1 MKRLLFFLAVIV
13 TSCAQN
19 EEYFYD
25 LSTRPGAGTLV
36 IEDIP
41 DGNWKVTA
49 VIGSPTEP
57 GVTTILA
64 ESRRLFVE
72 NLATQPGEFVTCTFT
87 VNKRDSVIA
96 HGNVVKISTR
106 EIDKLD
112 WDSNLSFEFTGAQPR
127 IKSIKVEPA
136 DKDVITLFLCGDS
149 TTVDQDNDP
158 WASWG
163 QMITRF
169 FDDKIAVANYA
180 ESGRSSNT
188 FIFEKRLEKI
198 MTLAR
203 SGDYI
208 FSGFG
213 HNDEKQ
219 KDPDSGAYGH
229 FTKYMQMYVD
239 SAAKAG
245 CTAVLLTPT
254 ARRRFDDEGRSVNTH
269 GDFPQATRDL
279 AAKDGVALID
289 LTDMVTAM
297 YEAMGVEGSKQLLVH
312 YPANTFEDQPNVMA
326 DDTHFNP
333 FGAYEVAKCVLQGIK
348 DNKLPL
354 AAHIKDFGAFDPSH
368 PDDPASFGWTFQGIN
383 AEKPAG
389 N

>member
-19 EEYFYD
+19 EEYYYD

-64 ESRRLFVE
+64 ETRRLFVE
-72 NLATQPGEFVTCTFT
+72 NLETKPGEFVTCTFV
-87 VNKRDSVIA
+87 VNKRDSVISP
-96 HGNVVKISTR
+96 GNIVRLSDR
-106 EIDKLD
+106 ERDKLD

-136 DKDVITLFLCGDS
+136 GKDVITLYLCGDS
-149 TTVDQDNDP
+149 TTVDQDDDP

-169 FDDKIAVANYA
+169 FDDKVAVANYA

-198 MTLAR
+198 MSLAR
-203 SGDYI
+203 KGDYI

-219 KDPDSGAYGH
+219 RDPGSGAYGH

-254 ARRRFDDEGRSVNTH
+254 ARRSFDIDGRSVNTH

-279 AAKDGVALID
+279 AAKGGVAMID
-289 LTDMVTAM
+289 LTEMVTAM
-297 YEAMGVEGSKQLLVH
+297 YEALGVENSKKLLVH
-312 YPANTFEDQPNVMA
+312 YPANSFIGQDAELA
-326 DDTHFNP
+326 DNTHFNP

-348 DNKLPL
+348 ANRLPL
-354 AAHIKDFGAFDPSH
+354 AEHIKDFDSFDPAR
-368 PDDPASFGWTFQGIN
+368 PDNPEDFVWTFSGIDTL
-383 AEKPAG
+383 KPEG

>member
-1 MKRLLFFLAVIV
+1 MKRFLFLLAVIIA
-13 TSCAQN
+13 SCSQN
-19 EEYFYD
+19 EEYYYD
-25 LSTRPGAGTLV
+25 LSTRPCAGTLV

-49 VIGSPTEP
+49 VIGSPAEP

-64 ESRRLFVE
+64 ETRRLFVE
-72 NLATQPGEFVTCTFT
+72 NLETKPGEFVTCTFV
-87 VNKRDSVIA
+87 VNKRDSVISP
-96 HGNVVKISTR
+96 GNNVRLSER
-106 EIDKLD
+106 ERDKLD
-112 WDSNLSFEFTGAQPR
+112 WDSNLSFEFTGACPQVQ
-127 IKSIKVEPA
+127 SIKVEPA
-136 DKDVITLFLCGDS
+136 GKDVITLFLCGDS

-169 FDDKIAVANYA
+169 FDDKVAVANYA
-180 ESGRSSNT
+180 ESGRSSNS

-198 MTLAR
+198 MSLAR
-203 SGDYI
+203 KGDYI

-229 FTKYMQMYVD
+229 FTKYIQMYVD

-254 ARRRFDDEGRSVNTH
+254 ARRRFDSEGKSVNTH
-269 GDFPQATRDL
+269 GDFPQAARDL
-279 AAKDGVALID
+279 AEKDGVALID
-289 LTDMVTAM
+289 LTEMVTAM
-297 YEAMGVEGSKQLLVH
+297 YDALGVEDSRKLLVH
-312 YPANTFEDQPNVMA
+312 YPANRFVGQDTELA
-326 DDTHFNP
+326 DNTHFNP

-348 DNKLPL
+348 DLQLPL
-354 AAHIKDFGAFDPSH
+354 AGHIKDFDSFDPAH
-368 PDDPASFGWTFQGIN
+368 PDSPDSFIWTFKGIN
-383 AEKPAG
+383 VIKPEG

>member
-19 EEYFYD
+19 EEYYYD

-64 ESRRLFVE
+64 ETRRLFVE
-72 NLATQPGEFVTCTFT
+72 NLETKPGEFVTCTFV
-87 VNKRDSVIA
+87 VNKRDSVISPD
-96 HGNVVKISTR
+96 NIVRLSDR
-106 EIDKLD
+106 ERDKLD

-136 DKDVITLFLCGDS
+136 GKDVITLYLCGDS
-149 TTVDQDNDP
+149 TTVDQDDDP

-169 FDDKIAVANYA
+169 FDDKVAVANYA

-198 MTLAR
+198 MSLAR
-203 SGDYI
+203 KGDYI

-219 KDPDSGAYGH
+219 RDPGSGAYGH

-254 ARRRFDDEGRSVNTH
+254 ARRSFDIDGRSVNTH

-279 AAKDGVALID
+279 AAKGGVAMID
-289 LTDMVTAM
+289 LTEMVTAM
-297 YEAMGVEGSKQLLVH
+297 YEALGVENSKKLLVH
-312 YPANTFEDQPNVMA
+312 YPANSFIGQDAELA
-326 DDTHFNP
+326 DNTHFNP

-348 DNKLPL
+348 ANRLPL
-354 AAHIKDFGAFDPSH
+354 AEHIKDFDSFDPAR
-368 PDDPASFGWTFQGIN
+368 PDNPGDFVWTFSGIDTL
-383 AEKPAG
+383 KPEG

>member
-1 MKRLLFFLAVIV
+1 MERFLFLLAVIL

-19 EEYFYD
+19 EEYYYD
-25 LSTRPGAGTLV
+25 LSARPGAGTLV

-57 GVTTILA
+57 GMTTILA
-64 ESRRLFVE
+64 ETRRLFVE
-72 NLATQPGEFVTCTFT
+72 NLETKPGEFVTCTFV
-87 VNKRDSVIA
+87 VNKRDSVISP
-96 HGNVVKISTR
+96 GNIVRLSER
-106 EIDKLD
+106 ERDKLD
-112 WDSNLSFEFTGAQPR
+112 WDSNLSFEFTGAHPQVQ
-127 IKSIKVEPA
+127 SIKVEPA

-149 TTVDQDNDP
+149 TTVDQDDDP

-169 FDDKIAVANYA
+169 FDDKVAVANYA

-198 MTLAR
+198 MSLAR
-203 SGDYI
+203 KGDYI

-245 CTAVLLTPT
+245 CTAILLTPT
-254 ARRRFDDEGRSVNTH
+254 ARRSFDSEGKSVNTH

-279 AAKDGVALID
+279 AEKDGVAMID
-289 LTDMVTAM
+289 LTEMVTAL
-297 YEAMGVEGSKQLLVH
+297 YDAFGVDDSRKLLVH
-312 YPANTFEDQPNVMA
+312 YPANSFIGQDAELA
-326 DDTHFNP
+326 DNTHFNP
-333 FGAYEVAKCVLQGIK
+333 FGAYEVAKCVLQGIL
-348 DNKLPL
+348 DRQMPL
-354 AAHIKDFGAFDPSH
+354 EDHIKDFYGFDPAH
-368 PDDPASFGWTFQGIN
+368 PDDPDAFVWTFSGIN
-383 AEKPAG
+383 VLKPEG

>member
-19 EEYFYD
+19 EEYYYD

-64 ESRRLFVE
+64 ETRRLFVE
-72 NLATQPGEFVTCTFT
+72 NLETKPGEFVTCTFV
-87 VNKRDSVIA
+87 VNKRDSVISP
-96 HGNVVKISTR
+96 GNIVRLSDR
-106 EIDKLD
+106 ERDKLD

-136 DKDVITLFLCGDS
+136 GKDVITLYLCGDS
-149 TTVDQDNDP
+149 TTVDQDDDP

-169 FDDKIAVANYA
+169 FDDKVAVANYA

-198 MTLAR
+198 MSLAR
-203 SGDYI
+203 KGDYI

-219 KDPDSGAYGH
+219 RDPDSGAYGH

-245 CTAVLLTPT
+245 CTADLLTPT
-254 ARRRFDDEGRSVNTH
+254 ARRSFDSDGRSVNTH
-269 GDFPQATRDL
+269 GDFPRATRDL
-279 AAKDGVALID
+279 AAKGGVAMID
-289 LTDMVTAM
+289 LTEMVTAM
-297 YEAMGVEGSKQLLVH
+297 YEALGVENSKKLLVH
-312 YPANTFEDQPNVMA
+312 YPANSFIGQDAELA
-326 DDTHFNP
+326 DNTHFNP

-348 DNKLPL
+348 ANRLPL
-354 AAHIKDFGAFDPSH
+354 AEHIKDFDSFDPAR
-368 PDDPASFGWTFQGIN
+368 PDNPEDFVWTFSGIDTL
-383 AEKPAG
+383 KPEG